1 MDLKNEFARLL
12 DKAINDKSLSLA
24 QIESLITTPPT
35 TELGDYAFPVFSLC
49 KIYKKPAQEIAIDI
63 VSQLKK
69 ISASN
74 LEFSAVSGYVN
85 AKANPHFIFEE
96 TIRDVIDNGKNY
108 GKVRL
113 DRKQYVL
120 DTFQPNPLKMIH
132 VGHIRNGVTGDSIYR
147 LLTFAN
153 QDVKTVSFQGDIGTH
168 IARWLWYY
176 KSLPKTSQK
185 PPERDI
191 SRWIGEIYISSGEKL
206 KENPDLKKEVDDLQ
220 VKLMSDEKLKKEL
233 KKLVNLS
240 NKDFLKVADELNVT
254 IDKVIFESECEIVF
268 NKIKEKLFNDY
279 KDIFMESENAIVANL
294 KDEQLGNLILVKQN
308 GALLYGAKDS
318 ALVNI
323 KKKLYPSCNNFL
335 YVVASEQD
343 FYLKQLFRLFELIYS
358 ETTHKHISFGLVSLE
373 SGKMKSRTGEVV
385 FYEDLRDALFEKI
398 GKILEDNDLEQSIEI
413 IRDIATGVI
422 KFEMLKISIN
432 KDFIFSMEKALDLQG
447 DSAPYLQY
455 SGVRA
460 KSILK
465 KAEFKPSLS
474 LLNKENLLE
483 EDELNL
489 VKCISRFKEVV
500 LSAATQYKPNLIASY
515 SLDLAHLFS
524 KFYSSCVVLHE
535 DEHIRNNRLLL
546 IKAYLITLEN
556 ALWLLGIK
564 IPEKM

>member
-343 FYLKQLFRLFELIYS
+343 FYLKQLFRLFELIYP